1 MIQIR
6 RNVFET
12 NSSSTHSLVLLREE
26 DWEKVKAGEL
36 FIDVL
41 DAERLEL
48 EGKEIFP
55 RLVTEDFLIAEAK
68 EEYLEH
74 ERLFGK
80 ESHRSFRDGHYI
92 SWEEIMKECNG
103 DYKGYTLN
111 IFGFAGE
118 KYINPKSGVWH
129 NYTEENL
136 GDGRVKVNIEH
147 FFG

>member
-12 NSSSTHSLVLLREE
+12 NSSSTHSLVILREE

-41 DAERLEL
+41 DAERV
-48 EGKEIFP
+48 EGKGIFP
-55 RLVTEDFLIAEAK
+55 RLVTENYLIAEAR
-68 EEYLEH
+68 EDYLEH
-74 ERLFGK
+74 ERIFGK
-80 ESHRSFRDGHYI
+80 EDHRDFHDGHYI

-103 DYKGYTLN
+103 DYEGYSLN
-111 IFGFAGE
+111 LFGWAGE
-118 KYINPKSGVWH
+118 KYISPKNRVWEGH
-129 NYTEENL
+129 TEENL
-136 GDGRVKVNIEH
+136 GDGRVKVEIDH